1 MGDNFMLT
9 IILSTLIFGIL
20 ATLILF
26 FKLPKL
32 GKVMKESIDN
42 RSGVTYL
49 SVSIIIPARNEER
62 NLPHILNDLMKQ
74 TYPIHEII
82 CVDDGSTDKIP
93 DIIKRYSEL
102 GLVKVK
108 GIGVEKLPKGWKGKA
123 WACQNGSKAA
133 DGELLLFIDSDVRFS
148 PKAVELLVERYL
160 NTARPISVQ
169 PYHTMKK
176 QYEYLSLFFNLIEVC
191 GTGLSILGNRIT
203 QGFFGP
209 VLLIEKRI
217 FIKFG
222 GYERVKN
229 KVIEDF
235 DLGKY
240 LSRHGV
246 NIELFLGGKDI
257 RFRMYS
263 NSIKD
268 LIEGW
273 SKNFA
278 SGSFS
283 MKRWLFL
290 IIIWWIG
297 YLLLLPIL
305 LIWEIFLG
313 GNQEILIIGGMYIF
327 SFMLIY
333 RAARVVGSYPIY
345 ICLIY
350 PVYLLAFQLIYLYS
364 IIGTYFLKST
374 TWKGRKL

>member
-1 MGDNFMLT
+1 MD
-9 IILSTLIFGIL
+9 ILSYFTLVFGFL
-20 ATLILF
+20 ATFLLF
-26 FKLPKL
+26 FKLPRL
-32 GKVMKESIDN
+32 GVVMKDQLDKK
-42 RSGVTYL
+42 SGVTYL
-49 SVSIIIPARNEER
+49 SVSIIIPARNEEH

-82 CVDDGSTDKIP
+82 CVDDNSTDRTP
-93 DIIKRYSEL
+93 DIIRRYAEL
-102 GLVKVK
+102 GLVKIK

-123 WACQNGSKAA
+123 WACQNGAKAA
-133 DGELLLFIDSDVRFS
+133 DGELLLFIDSDVRMS
-148 PKAVELLVERYL
+148 DRSVELLVERYL
-160 NTARPISVQ
+160 HKGKPISVQ
-169 PYHTMKK
+169 PYHIMKK
-176 QYEYLSLFFNLIEVC
+176 NYEYLSIFFNMIEVC
-191 GTGLSILGNRIT
+191 GTGLSILGNKST

-229 KVIEDF
+229 RVIEDF

-246 NIELFLGGKDI
+246 NIELFLGGDDI

-263 NSIKD
+263 SSFRD

-283 MKRWLFL
+283 MKRGRLIFL
-290 IIIWWIG
+290 VWWIG
-297 YLLLLPIL
+297 YLLLIPTLFL
-305 LIWEIFLG
+305 KSFSSFGSQEFFVFGGIFL
-313 GNQEILIIGGMYIF
+313 ITVL
-327 SFMLIY
+327 LIY
-333 RAARVVGSYPIY
+333 RVARTVGSYPFY

-350 PVYLLAFQLIYLYS
+350 PFYLLAFQLIYIYS